1 MYRSIL
7 VHVDSSPAARTRV
20 AAAAELATRFA
31 CTLTGAFLSSSRLPK
46 YLVGDVLTP
55 VPQDVLEGYARER
68 ETAVEAAS
76 KAAREVFAAGIPR
89 GVRSHWLNIDGDSD
103 DQLIACAKRHDL
115 VILPPQI
122 APAFTDHV
130 IPAARVGMA
139 SGGPVLVLKHGGF
152 PIPFGKKVLI
162 AWNESREAVRAVRD
176 AWPLLETAS
185 EIHFLQVGA
194 AATRELDAL
203 MQRQLADHGCPP
215 AQLHVDESGDTVV
228 EDVIRLHVGRTGADL
243 VVLGLYGHSR
253 LRELVM
259 GGVSRSLLS
268 DPPMPLIMSH

>member
-7 VHVDSSPAARTRV
+7 VHVDSSAAGRTRV
-20 AAAAELATRFA
+20 AAAAELATRFS
-31 CTLTGAFLSSSRLPK
+31 CTLTGAFLSSSRLPR

-55 VPQDVLEGYARER
+55 IPQDVQDGYVQER
-68 ETAVEAAS
+68 QTAIAAAS
-76 KAAREVFAAGIPR
+76 KAAKEVFASVIPHD
-89 GVRSHWLNIDGDSD
+89 VRTHWLDIDGYND
-103 DQLIACAKRHDL
+103 DRLIACAKRHDL
-115 VILPPQI
+115 VILPPEI
-122 APAFTDHV
+122 TPAFTNHV

-152 PIPFGKKVLI
+152 PIPLGRKVLI

-185 EIHFLQVGA
+185 EIHLLQVGP
-194 AATRELDAL
+194 AATRAIDAL
-203 MQRQLADHGCPP
+203 MQRQLADHECPP
-215 AQLHVDESGDTVV
+215 ATLHVDDGGDTAV
-228 EDVIRLHVGRTGADL
+228 EDIIRLHVGRTGADL